1 MRQINVFELLAK
13 LSFDSGDFD
22 KGVDKA
28 AQGFDDLGDSAA
40 EVSSDTA
47 KAEAAIDKL
56 ADAVAEATDDTHGM
70 SAEAQANAQ
79 QVKML
84 GKQYLEAKAKVDSLS
99 KEYVETARATG
110 ETSDE
115 TQELSRKLQEA
126 QAECKSYA
134 DQLEELED
142 AFGGASGGT
151 KSFGDSIANAVLK
164 GNLMT
169 EGASALWNGVKQV
182 ASAVWNMD
190 KATEEYRVAQG
201 KLNTAFEAAGY
212 SSNVAQQSYRAF
224 YSILGD
230 TDTATEASQLLAQ
243 LATNEQDFSTWADI
257 AAGVSGTFGDSLPI
271 EGLIEAANETA
282 KVGQV
287 TGVLADAL
295 NWVGISE
302 DEFNQKLAQCATT
315 EERTALITDTLA
327 GKYQDATKIF
337 KENNDVLIKARE
349 NQARLQEAQAKL
361 GEETSRLKTAL
372 GSALAPA
379 MEKIYNWCE
388 KLMGGMADV
397 AEEWAQTTND
407 IARPLKT
414 DNIEEARE
422 EVEAMRLKVEE
433 LRAATMTLG
442 DSYSTLYDDLA
453 LAEAEYKNGKKQ
465 LEELEEQER
474 NTAEA
479 ANEAAEATDKIT
491 VSAAGMT
498 IELENSGLTAE
509 EAAERV
515 NTYTDAATNMFS
527 RINTESEI
535 SYEQGLAN
543 MQHNIEATQAF
554 GDNMAQIA
562 QYLPQEMADMFAAG
576 GPEMYAG
583 IVAMLAEAN
592 AGADPG
598 LTQLREK
605 FAEGG
610 VVAVQAMFEAMGLE
624 TSAFTEENPAKSMA
638 ETLDSDVSAEQAA
651 TDVVTRTVTAMQ
663 NTVNSGGF
671 DSAGRVAM
679 NRFINGMYQ
688 RQSAVMAAASSIA
701 NAAVNAINAALANA
715 AANASSYAGSYRAG
729 GLDYVPYNG
738 YPSVL
743 HRGEAVLTA
752 SEADDW
758 RRGRRGGSNT
768 SGITI
773 IQNIEAVP
781 QTPAEFAATTA
792 AYFERARWAI

>member
-1 MRQINVFELLAK
+1 M
-13 LSFDSGDFD
+13 
-22 KGVDKA
+22 
-28 AQGFDDLGDSAA
+28 GDSAS
-40 EVSSDTA
+40 EVSTDTA

-56 ADAVAEATDDTHGM
+56 AAAVAEATDDTHGM
-70 SAEAQANAQ
+70 SNEAQANAQ

-84 GKQYLEAKAKVDSLS
+84 GAQYLEAKSKVDRLS

-115 TQELSRKLQEA
+115 TKDLSQKLQEA

-134 DQLEELED
+134 DQLEELGD
-142 AFGGASGGT
+142 AFGGANEGS
-151 KSFGDSIANAVLK
+151 KSLGDSIAGAVLK

-169 EGASALWNGVKQV
+169 AGASALWDGVKKV
-182 ASAVWNMD
+182 ASAIWNMD
-190 KATEEYRVAQG
+190 EATEEYRIAQG

-212 SSNVAQQSYRAF
+212 STDVAAESYRAF

-243 LATNEQDFSTWADI
+243 LSVNEEDFATWADI
-257 AAGVSGTFGDSLPI
+257 AAGVYGTFGDSLPI

-302 DEFNQKLAQCATT
+302 DDFNQKLAQCATT

-337 KENNDVLIKARE
+337 KENNAVLIQARE
-349 NQARLQEAQAKL
+349 NQARLQDAQAKL
-361 GEETSRLKTAL
+361 GSETSRLKTAL

-379 MEKIYNWCE
+379 MEKIYAWCE
-388 KLMGGMADV
+388 KLTGGMADL

-414 DNIEEARE
+414 ENIEEARE
-422 EVEAMRLKVEE
+422 QIEAWKQELKEVNEALLMMGDAGCVELSE
-433 LRAATMTLG
+433 KQALLTAQIKNGTEQ
-442 DSYSTLYDDLA
+442 
-453 LAEAEYKNGKKQ
+453 LAEM
-465 LEELEEQER
+465 EEQER

-515 NTYTDAATNMFS
+515 NAYTDAATNMFS
-527 RINTESEI
+527 RINTESEL
-535 SYEQGLAN
+535 SYEQAIAN

-583 IVAMLAEAN
+583 VVAMLAEAN

-610 VVAVQAMFEAMGLE
+610 IVAVQALLESMGME
-624 TSAFTEENPAKSMA
+624 SAIFTEENPATNMA
-638 ETLDSDVSAEQAA
+638 QAMDDDVSAEQAA
-651 TDVVTRTVTAMQ
+651 TNVANRTATAML
-663 NTVNSGGF
+663 NGVNSGGF

-679 NRFINGMYQ
+679 NRFINGMYE
-688 RQSAVMAAASSIA
+688 RQPAVMAAASSIA

-715 AANASSYAGSYRAG
+715 AANASRYSGSYRAG

-758 RRGRRGGSNT
+758 RRGRSGGSNN

-781 QTPAEFAATTA
+781 QTPAEFASATA
-792 AYFERARWAI
+792 AYFEQARWAI